1 MFRMSRE
8 CAIQPCDYRK
18 KDKRF
23 SYFAVDSFSIYVIR
37 SQHKQYWGYA
47 SSGMCR
53 RVTRSV
59 VLKMSGPTHPLTQ
72 HHLLDSSAIP
82 LSQPQILRQYCLH
95 KYSGKYETGV
105 NFNFC
110 TAVRNDHADHKMC
123 VSNTVPSA
131 LHIVI
136 IKPTVCDSFSCF
148 CWYGWH
154 SCLQA
159 YRDSIKVYS
168 SAAGVLLVTTCL
180 SKVHRSL

>member
-148 CWYGWH
+148 YSYGWH